1 MIVYC
6 LKIFKQQEQSKTLK
20 MKFKT
25 ILSRLTGL
33 SCPIFG
39 VSWNP
44 SEDETTIATRII
56 RNLENKR
63 VLFNPSEM
71 DSPSYCVAS
80 TIQIREYLTS
90 EMQNMNADSMLFEY
104 TKAMRIAARKFTD
117 RMEFKR
123 DKDFLCNA
131 RHWDHWASWT
141 FASALGEMRGTF
153 GNMIAQIAAA
163 YGLDVEDDL
172 ATIIPGSEKNNTSKI

>member
-1 MIVYC
+1 
-6 LKIFKQQEQSKTLK
+6 

-39 VSWNP
+39 ISWNP
-44 SEDETTIATRII
+44 SESEVTIATRII
-56 RNLENKR
+56 RYLEDKR

-71 DSPSYCVAS
+71 ESPSYCVKS

-90 EMQNMNADSMLFEY
+90 EMQNMNTDSKLFEF
-104 TKAMRIAARKFTD
+104 TKAMRIAARKFID
-117 RMEFKR
+117 RMESECR
-123 DKDFLCNA
+123 RNKDFMYNA
-131 RHWDHWASWT
+131 RCFDHWASWT

-153 GNMIAQIAAA
+153 GNMIVQIASA

-172 ATIIPGSEKNNTSKI
+172 ASILPDSEQNSTSNI

>member
-1 MIVYC
+1 
-6 LKIFKQQEQSKTLK
+6 

-33 SCPIFG
+33 SCPWFG
-39 VSWNP
+39 ISWNP
-44 SEDETTIATRII
+44 TEAEIIIATRII
-56 RNLENKR
+56 RFLEDKR
-63 VLFNPSEM
+63 ILFNPSEM
-71 DSPSYCVAS
+71 ESPSYCVES
-80 TIQIREYLTS
+80 TIRIREYLTY
-90 EMQNMNADSMLFEY
+90 EMQSMNPDSKLFEY

-117 RMEFKR
+117 RMESQR

-131 RHWDHWASWT
+131 RHWASWT
-141 FASALGEMRGTF
+141 FASALGEMRGIF

-172 ATIIPGSEKNNTSKI
+172 ATIIPDSEQTNTPEI

>member
-1 MIVYC
+1 
-6 LKIFKQQEQSKTLK
+6 

-25 ILSRLTGL
+25 ILNRLTGL
-33 SCPIFG
+33 SCPVFG
-39 VSWNP
+39 ISWNP
-44 SEDETTIATRII
+44 SEDEATIAARII
-56 RNLENKR
+56 RYLEDRR

-71 DSPSYCVAS
+71 EQPSHCVESA
-80 TIQIREYLTS
+80 IKIRAYLTS
-90 EMQNMNADSMLFEY
+90 EMQCMNADSRLFEY

-117 RMEFKR
+117 RMESPK
-123 DKDFLCNA
+123 DKNFLSHA

-153 GNMIAQIAAA
+153 GTMIAQIAAA

-172 ATIIPGSEKNNTSKI
+172 ATIIPGSDQSDSLD